1 MRREAA
7 RNEEDEERREKEE
20 GRQEFIS
27 KIAASNEDPDKIA
40 KVVLKKSTA
49 RRTAADKLRQQEAAK
64 VDNASAP
71 LFQIQGLK
79 PVVQPGPQKA
89 YDPFGDYSIK
99 TEYYTLQT
107 QYEHPWLENAKTDT
121 KITAGG
127 FNVGEYCARAMME
140 AFGGLGVFVEDEVA
154 GREEVAGAD
163 EETTAAAVAAGDGK
177 EAGDDIL

>member
-1 MRREAA
+1 M
-7 RNEEDEERREKEE
+7 
-20 GRQEFIS
+20 
-27 KIAASNEDPDKIA
+27 
-40 KVVLKKSTA
+40 VLKKSTA

-79 PVVQPGPQKA
+79 PVVRPEPQKA
-89 YDPFGDYSIK
+89 YDPFGGYSIK

-107 QYEHPWLENAKTDT
+107 QYEHSWLENAKTDP

-127 FNVGEYCARAMME
+127 FDVGEYCARATME

-154 GREEVAGAD
+154 GRDEVVDAGV
-163 EETTAAAVAAGDGK
+163 ETTAAAVAAGDGN
-177 EAGDDIL
+177 EAGGDVL